1 MRIFVAG
8 ATGWIGSR
16 LVPRL
21 LAAGHDVVVL
31 ARSAERV
38 ASRPWGDRVEVVEGD
53 ATDSKAVTAAMFG
66 VDVAIHLVHA
76 MEEAVD
82 DFQKAERRT
91 ARTIASAAALDEVE
105 HIVYLGG
112 LVPEGDEADL
122 SPHLASRVATGRI
135 LADAGP
141 PTTEVRA
148 SVVIGAGSASYE
160 LIRFVAQ
167 TPFPLIV
174 HPSWATGMCQPIGIG
189 DLLDVLEAVVNDGPD
204 GQHRI
209 VEVGGPEVGHYHD
222 LIDVMREARGGV
234 PTVSAPVPTMVSPV
248 MTGTLLATLTPID
261 PGTVAPLV
269 TSLAHDSLVTGAGD
283 HEAVIAP
290 TTVAEALRMAI
301 AGEGEYGPMA
311 GDPDWVGATL
321 DLDLVAQVVQRL
333 PHLPARL
340 MPGLQR
346 DHLLST
352 AVDVV
357 TALRLA

>member
-21 LAAGHDVVVL
+21 LAAEHDVVVL
-31 ARSAERV
+31 ARSADRV
-38 ASRPWGDRVEVVEGD
+38 AARPWGDRVEVVVGD
-53 ATDSKAVTAAMFG
+53 ATDSRPVTQAMFG

-76 MEEAVD
+76 MEAAVD
-82 DFQKAERRT
+82 DFRKEERRT
-91 ARTIASAAALDEVE
+91 ARTIAGAAALAGVG

-112 LVPEGDEADL
+112 LVPDDDEEL

-148 SVVIGAGSASYE
+148 SVVLGAGSASYE
-160 LIRFVAQ
+160 LVRFVAQ

-174 HPSWATGMCQPIGIG
+174 HPNWATGMCQPIGIA
-189 DLLDVLEAVVNDGPD
+189 DLLDILEAVVNDGPR

-209 VEVGGPEVGHYHD
+209 IEVGGPEVGHYHD
-222 LIDVMREARGGV
+222 LVDVMREVRGGV

-248 MTGTLLATLTPID
+248 MTGQLLATLTPID

-269 TSLAHDSLVTGAGD
+269 TSLAHDSVVTGGD

-290 TTVAEALRMAI
+290 TTVVEAMRASI
-301 AGEGEYGPMA
+301 AGEGEYGPMS

-321 DLDLVAQVVQRL
+321 DLSLLAQVVQRL
-333 PHLPARL
+333 PRLPARL
-340 MPGLQR
+340 VPGLQR

-357 TALRLA
+357 TSLRGA